1 MRETEQRAAQAYR
14 ETFGDQPELVASAPG
29 RVNLIGEHTDYN
41 GGFVL
46 PCAIDRR
53 IAVAVG
59 AGGGGGFRTRLYSAD
74 FDETR
79 QMDGKDSSWA
89 DYPRGV
95 AWAMGEAGH
104 EIGAFRAAFA
114 GDVPLGSGLSS
125 SAAIEAATALALDA
139 FFGLGIGRTDLAV
152 LCQRAEND
160 YVGVASGI
168 MDQYASLLCEA
179 GAALLVDCRSLEAS
193 SVPLDLEAA
202 GLSLVVCDTRVE
214 RGLADTGY
222 NDRRA
227 TCERA
232 ASMLGVE
239 ALRDATEGDLDLLS
253 GAEKMRAR
261 HVVSENAR
269 VLQAVRALENGDFA
283 EFGRLMYASHASLR
297 DDYEVS
303 TPELDTFVDA
313 AEEHGARGARLTGA
327 GFGGCAIALVLEDE
341 TAAFTNACEQA
352 FEGRGFEKPAF
363 YEFVPAAGADL
374 AAGIEE

>member
-1 MRETEQRAAQAYR
+1 LREIEQRAARAYR
-14 ETFGDQPELVASAPG
+14 ETFGEEPGLVASAPG

-53 IAVAVG
+53 VAVAVG
-59 AGGGGGFRTRLYSAD
+59 AGGRGGFQTRLYSAD
-74 FDETR
+74 FDQTR
-79 QMDGKDSSWA
+79 QIDGKDSSWA

-104 EIGAFRAAFA
+104 EISAFNAAFS

-139 FFGLGIGRTDLAV
+139 FFGLGVGRTDLAII
-152 LCQRAEND
+152 CQRAEND
-160 YVGVASGI
+160 YVGVGSGI

-179 GAALLVDCRSLEAS
+179 GAALLVDCRSLAAE

-202 GLSLVVCDTRVE
+202 GLALVVCDTRVE

-232 ASMLGVE
+232 AHLLGVE
-239 ALRDATEGDLDLLS
+239 ELRDAREGDLDLLS
-253 GAEKMRAR
+253 GAELKRAR
-261 HVVSENAR
+261 HVVSENTR
-269 VLQAVRALENGDFA
+269 VLEAVEALRAREFD

-297 DDYEVS
+297 DDYDVS
-303 TPELDTFVDA
+303 TPELDAFVRA
-313 AEEHGARGARLTGA
+313 AEQHGARGARLTGA
-327 GFGGCAIALVLEDE
+327 GFGGCAIALVPRDE
-341 TAAFTNACEQA
+341 AAAFTTACEQTFA
-352 FEGRGFEKPAF
+352 GHGFEEPAF
-363 YEFVPAAGADL
+363 YEFVPSAGAEL
-374 AAGIEE
+374 AG

>member
-1 MRETEQRAAQAYR
+1 LRETEQRAARAYKDK
-14 ETFGDQPELVASAPG
+14 FGEEPELVTSAPG

-59 AGGGGGFRTRLYSAD
+59 AGEGALYSAD
-74 FDETR
+74 FDQTR
-79 QMDGKDSSWA
+79 QIDDKDSSWA

-95 AWAMGEAGH
+95 AWAIGEAGH
-104 EIGAFRAAFA
+104 EIGGFRAAFA

-125 SAAIEAATALALDA
+125 SAAIEAATALALDV
-139 FFGLGIGRTDLAV
+139 FFGLGVGRTDLA
-152 LCQRAEND
+152 LACQRAEND
-160 YVGVASGI
+160 YVGVGTGI

-179 GAALLVDCRSLEAS
+179 GAALLVDCRSLDAE
-193 SVPLDLEAA
+193 SVPLDLQAA
-202 GLSLVVCDTRVE
+202 GLALIVCDTRVE

-239 ALRDATEGDLDLLS
+239 ELRDATEGDLDLLS
-253 GAEKMRAR
+253 GAELKRAR
-261 HVVSENAR
+261 HVISENAR
-269 VLQAVRALENGDFA
+269 VLEAVEALRDRDFE
-283 EFGRLMYASHASLR
+283 EFGRLMFASHASLR

-303 TPELDTFVDA
+303 TPELDTFVRA
-313 AEEHGARGARLTGA
+313 AEEQGARGARLTGA
-327 GFGGCAIALVLEDE
+327 GFGGCAIALVPEE
-341 TAAFTNACEQA
+341 TTVAFTNACQRA
-352 FEGRGFEKPAF
+352 FSEREFEEPAF
-363 YEFVPAAGADL
+363 YEFVPAAGAEI
-374 AAGIEE
+374 ATGSGEYTGF